1 MIMPEQKNHR
11 VLIIDDELGPRESLR
26 ILLKKEFDVLTA
38 DSVQRGLELLR
49 EHNPDVV
56 VSDIRMPGVNGI
68 EGLKRIREINSDVPV
83 IMLTGYGALETAQEA
98 IRLGANDYMK
108 KPFDATDML
117 EIIRRNVER
126 AELIRRREQSRQTLE
141 QLNRQLLEEM
151 NKTNR
156 LAALGQASAELVH
169 DLRNPMMIIL
179 GYVQLLAQDI
189 TGSTPPPA
197 ANNGE
202 TVEYV
207 EAIESNVRRCKD
219 LIESWLDLSRNNRM
233 TLVPMNLSAL
243 VGDVLDAV
251 RPLAQTKQVR
261 VESQLPAEAVAILG
275 NAVQLRRALQNLVV
289 NALDAL
295 HETSGMI
302 RIACTVNHDAVE
314 LTIADNG
321 EGIAQQHLP
330 HIFKPFYSSKGSGKG
345 TGLGLFITQKIIEDH
360 HGSIAI
366 ESSPGCGTSAIV
378 RLPAL
383 KAQATEIPAAP
394 ADMPNQA

>member
-1 MIMPEQKNHR
+1 MIMPETKNHR

-38 DSVQRGLELLR
+38 DSVQRGLDLLR

-108 KPFDATDML
+108 KPFDAGDML

-126 AELIRRREQSRQTLE
+126 AELVRRREQSRQTLE
-141 QLNRQLLEEM
+141 QLNKQLLEEM

-189 TGSTPPPA
+189 TGNNLPPA

-207 EAIESNVRRCKD
+207 EAIESNVRRCKE
-219 LIESWLDLSRNNRM
+219 LIESWLELSRNNRM
-233 TLVPMNLSAL
+233 TLVPLNFAAL
-243 VGDVLDAV
+243 AGEVLDAV
-251 RPLAQTKQVR
+251 RPLAQTKQIR
-261 VESQLPAEAVAILG
+261 MESQIPSETVAILG
-275 NAVQLRRALQNLVV
+275 NAVQLRRAIQNLVV

-295 HETSGMI
+295 HDPAGMI
-302 RIACTVNHDAVE
+302 RIACTVTPEAVE
-314 LTIADNG
+314 LTISDNG

-330 HIFKPFYSSKGSGKG
+330 HIFKPFYSSKAPGKG

-366 ESSPGCGTSAIV
+366 ESTPGCGTCAIV

-383 KAQATEIPAAP
+383 KASSDAQPPAP
-394 ADMPNQA
+394 EQT

>member
-1 MIMPEQKNHR
+1 MIMPEPKNHR

-26 ILLKKEFDVLTA
+26 ILLKKEYDVLTA
-38 DSVQRGLELLR
+38 DSVQRGLDLLR

-126 AELIRRREQSRQTLE
+126 AELVRRREQSRQTLE
-141 QLNRQLLEEM
+141 QLNKQLLEEM

-189 TGSTPPPA
+189 TSANLPPA

-233 TLVPMNLSAL
+233 TLVPLNLTAL
-243 VGDVLDAV
+243 AGEVLEAV

-261 VESQLPAEAVAILG
+261 VESHVPAEAVAILG
-275 NAVQLRRALQNLVV
+275 NAVQLRRAIQNLVV

-295 HETSGMI
+295 HENAGMV
-302 RIACTVNHDAVE
+302 RFACSVTNDAVE
-314 LTIADNG
+314 LTISDNG

-330 HIFKPFYSSKGSGKG
+330 HIFKPFYSSKAPGKG

-366 ESSPGCGTSAIV
+366 ESTPGCGTCAIV

-383 KAQATEIPAAP
+383 KAQATDAAAKPAETPDHA
-394 ADMPNQA
+394 

>member
-1 MIMPEQKNHR
+1 MIMPEQKMHR

-26 ILLKKEFDVLTA
+26 ILLKKDYEVLTA
-38 DSVQRGLELLR
+38 DSVQRGLELLK
-49 EHNPDVV
+49 EHAPDVV

-68 EGLKRIREINSDVPV
+68 DGLKLIREINNDVPV

-108 KPFDATDML
+108 KPFDAHEML
-117 EIIRRNVER
+117 KIIQKNVAR
-126 AELIRRREQSRQTLE
+126 SELIRRREQSRSTLE
-141 QLNRQLLEEM
+141 QLNRQLLDEM
-151 NKTNR
+151 SKTNR

-169 DLRNPMMIIL
+169 DLRNPMMMIL

-189 TGSTPPPA
+189 TDGKLPPTGKP
-197 ANNGE
+197 GE

-207 EAIESNVRRCKD
+207 EAIESNVHRCKE

-233 TLVPMNLSAL
+233 TLVPINLTGIL
-243 VGDVLDAV
+243 HEVVDAV
-251 RPLAQTKQVR
+251 KPLAQAKSVQV
-261 VESQLPAEAVAILG
+261 VCSIPADSVAVLG
-275 NAVQLRRALQNLVV
+275 HSVQLRRAIQNLVV

-295 HETSGMI
+295 HTPHGTVH
-302 RIACTVNHDAVE
+302 IACTVTDQAVE
-314 LTIADNG
+314 FVVSDNG

-330 HIFKPFYSSKGSGKG
+330 HIFKPFYSSKAPGKG

-366 ESSPGCGTSAIV
+366 ESTHGAGTKAIV
-378 RLPAL
+378 RFPSL
-383 KAQATEIPAAP
+383 EAAKQS
-394 ADMPNQA
+394 A